1 MNFLNESLVEA
12 IGSMFCLIERWDFS
26 MPMEKSSSCISK
38 MMLYPLQYLYL
49 RIVDAACCFVVLI
62 NAPDLDDLDETPMYS
77 HYLDDQQKY
86 MCVRVLT

>member
-1 MNFLNESLVEA
+1 MGFLNAHGKIIQLQIQDDV
-12 IGSMFCLIERWDFS
+12 
-26 MPMEKSSSCISK
+26 ISYTISIPK
-38 MMLYPLQYLYL
+38 
-49 RIVDAACCFVVLI
+49 DCECCFVVLI